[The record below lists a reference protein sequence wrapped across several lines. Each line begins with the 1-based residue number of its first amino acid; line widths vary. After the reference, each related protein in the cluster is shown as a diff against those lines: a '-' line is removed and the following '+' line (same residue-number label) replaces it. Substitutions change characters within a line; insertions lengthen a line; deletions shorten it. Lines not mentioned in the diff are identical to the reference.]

1 VLGEPSF
8 PQLRCLW
15 SASKTAKAEQK
26 KGNWLQVSRICNL
39 QYLSGW
45 WFQPL
50 WKIWVRQLGWL
61 FHSQLIWKVIKI
73 HGSKAPTS
81 GYIVVYS
88 EFSHSKWW
96 FPLKKCDFPV
106 YLLTIIHHI
115 LSRVSSNRWNPP
127 HIKICQWTWI
137 LIVILLQSH
146 GFHLF
151 STPIKNSTWWTPMI
165 ILAFNCMIIK
175 IDFHILL

>member
-1 VLGEPSF
+1 MLGEPSF

-61 FHSQLIWKVIKI
+61 FHSQLIWQVIKI

-88 EFSHSKWW
+88 EFPFKMVISIKKMW
-96 FPLKKCDFPV
+96 FSSIFTYHYSPYSVQSILKSVKSTAYNFFANGLGFWSLSCYNPMVFICFPR
-106 YLLTIIHHI
+106 L
-115 LSRVSSNRWNPP
+115 
-127 HIKICQWTWI
+127 
-137 LIVILLQSH
+137 
-146 GFHLF
+146 
-151 STPIKNSTWWTPMI
+151 
-165 ILAFNCMIIK
+165 
-175 IDFHILL
+175 

>member
-1 VLGEPSF
+1 MSL
-8 PQLRCLW
+8 L
-15 SASKTAKAEQK
+15 KTNSSGAGRTIFSSVAMFMVRFKDRQSWAK

-127 HIKICQWTWI
+127 HIKFANGLGFWSLSCYNPMVFICFPR
-137 LIVILLQSH
+137 L
-146 GFHLF
+146 
-151 STPIKNSTWWTPMI
+151 
-165 ILAFNCMIIK
+165 
-175 IDFHILL
+175 